1 MKVDKLIEMPDGSA
15 TFFGEL
21 TPNELQFVVEFGLNV
36 LLQNGVSVVDH
47 DNRQVTVVEQP
58 EGIQ

>member
-15 TFFGEL
+15 TFYGEL

-36 LLQNGVSVVDH
+36 LLQNGVSVIDH
-47 DNRQVTVVEQP
+47 DNRQVTVVDQP